1 MSSSKELE
9 IYEARTPL
17 KLKVS
22 TMSVFDTYSTS
33 KENVPFYFLS
43 STHPRHIYGVKD
55 VFMHAVMINKMS

>member
-22 TMSVFDTYSTS
+22 TMSVFDTYLES
-33 KENVPFYFLS
+33 KTNVRFYFLS
-43 STHPRHIYGVKD
+43 PTHAGHIYGIKD
-55 VFMHAVMINKMS
+55 VLMQ